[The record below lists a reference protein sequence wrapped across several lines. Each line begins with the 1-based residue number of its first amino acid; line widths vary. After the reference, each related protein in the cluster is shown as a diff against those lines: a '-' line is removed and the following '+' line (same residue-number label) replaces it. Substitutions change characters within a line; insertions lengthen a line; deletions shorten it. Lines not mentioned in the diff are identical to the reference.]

1 MSVRT
6 LPPRYH
12 QDSILPIERRASP
25 RRPCLREVS
34 CQAVRTGKEESVPA
48 LLEDVSN
55 GGLGLVVRRCYEPGR
70 VLAVS
75 WQHPLHGPK
84 RTLLAQVV
92 HCRNEGGGNWVVGCA
107 LASALTEEEVTALFK
122 S

>member
-1 MSVRT
+1 MSVPT
-6 LPPRYH
+6 LLPRF
-12 QDSILPIERRASP
+12 QRESILPIERRASP
-25 RRPCLREVS
+25 RRPCLREVA
-34 CQAVRTGKEESVPA
+34 CQAVRAAKEESVPA
-48 LLEDVSN
+48 LLEDVSD

-75 WQHPLHGPK
+75 WQHPPHGPK

-92 HCRNEGGGNWVVGCA
+92 HSRNEGDGNWVVGCA
-107 LASALTEEEVTALFK
+107 LASTLTEEEVTALLK